1 MAAVTIKY
9 FLLGNIPQN
18 DQLLGTKSF
27 DNIDE
32 VLIPVSQMRK
42 KKIPPF
48 FFTMKFSGVQ
58 NFRWKVEF
66 FLGISKNVWGVWVT
80 AKNTSGDIYLSE
92 TLAQSGRRTAGL
104 VTRKGAI
111 VIVEY
116 GHIYQA
122 LNFTNNSLSN
132 SDIYPCSNQE
142 GEMHKRRPA
151 ILVSCDSWGA
161 KVVPITSVEPEG
173 FTFNNSVFELET
185 KSTENISEF
194 TFGNKSFALCD
205 MIQSVSYNRILPP
218 LERLG
223 QGKTRQYLRRQSYPR
238 NISRNDMTALDK
250 GLLTAI
256 GLVNLQ
262 KTKDKLFDQTQIDK
276 GIIDGLTKTNDAVSQ
291 EVEQLRSRYAVLKR
305 LYQASVSGTSDQ
317 KVETE
322 VDEWLQLGF
331 DD

>member
-27 DNIDE
+27 DDIDE
-32 VLIPVSQMRK
+32 VLIPVSNINK

-48 FFTMKFSGVQ
+48 FITMKFSGVQ
-58 NFRWKVEF
+58 NFRWKVEH
-66 FLGISKNVWGVWVT
+66 FLGISEGVWGVWLS
-80 AKNTSGDIYLSE
+80 AKNTSGDIYLSQ
-92 TLAQSGRRTAGL
+92 TLALSGRRTAGQL
-104 VTRKGAI
+104 TRKGTI

-116 GHIYQA
+116 GHIYQSF
-122 LNFTNNSLSN
+122 NFSDNGFSN

-151 ILVSCDSWGA
+151 ILVSCDAWGA
-161 KVVPITSVEPEG
+161 KVIPITSVEPEG
-173 FTFNNSVFELET
+173 FTVNNSVFELET

-194 TFGNKSFALCD
+194 TSGRKSYALCE

-223 QGKTRQYLRRQSYPR
+223 NGKTRQYLRRPSYPR
-238 NISRNDMTALDK
+238 TLTRNDMSALEK

-256 GLVNLQ
+256 GLVSLQ
-262 KTKDKLFDQTQIDK
+262 KTKDKLFEQTQRDK
-276 GIIDGLTKTNDAVSQ
+276 EIIDDLTRTNDSVSQ
-291 EVEQLRSRYAVLKR
+291 EAEQLKTRYAVLKR
-305 LYQASVSGTSDQ
+305 LYQASASGTSDD
-317 KVETE
+317 KVEAE
-322 VDEWLQLGF
+322 IDEWLQLGF